1 MIPCYDGFPLEEK
14 RAKIKS
20 ALASEFNG
28 FPQRLRN
35 TLNAL
40 EISQK
45 GLSPLCEIEVF
56 ESCNLLQKLPS
67 CNLLQK
73 LPKMPQGI
81 KDSID
86 AVGPQLAMPVVTAI
100 CPCIGSLATGVTLDV
115 HGQKKGLNL
124 ISYIAGDFASGKGG
138 IDPVVETWMSEVAA
152 LDKMYQMQED
162 EWRAK
167 KRAAKAEQHRCQ
179 PRRATGQHGG

>member
-1 MIPCYDGFPLEEK
+1 M
-14 RAKIKS
+14 
-20 ALASEFNG
+20 
-28 FPQRLRN
+28 
-35 TLNAL
+35 
-40 EISQK
+40 
-45 GLSPLCEIEVF
+45 CEIEVF
-56 ESCNLLQKLPS
+56 ES

-124 ISYIAGDFASGKGG
+124 ISYIAGDFARGG
-138 IDPVVETWMSEVAA
+138 D
-152 LDKMYQMQED
+152 LDE
-162 EWRAK
+162 R
-167 KRAAKAEQHRCQ
+167 
-179 PRRATGQHGG
+179 GGGTR